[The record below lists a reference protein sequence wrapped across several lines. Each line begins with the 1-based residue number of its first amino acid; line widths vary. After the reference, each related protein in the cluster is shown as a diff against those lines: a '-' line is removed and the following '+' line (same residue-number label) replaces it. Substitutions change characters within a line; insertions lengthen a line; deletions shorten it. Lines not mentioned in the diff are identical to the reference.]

1 MKAGTWGSVGL
12 IYLYGVLASASLSKV
27 IPLQADFH
35 AHLGASPAQFALL
48 ISLLSIPPA
57 LFATLGGSLAD
68 RFGAR
73 STLIVA
79 AAAGTAANLLY
90 LQAGSMLQFELL
102 RVFEGCV
109 LIGVYSAAP
118 ALIMATTSDLRR
130 GKAMAFWSTYTPVGI
145 SAGLLL
151 SGAFAGSEHWRGGYL
166 LHAGLF
172 ALLAGLGLLL
182 PAVPRRQLVPGSRP
196 ASLLDTYR
204 QVGPLR
210 IALTFGA
217 LVVMG
222 FGTSTVFPS
231 WYAGQHGVSIGAAS
245 SILAGA
251 NLLMIVG
258 GILTAVL
265 LGRGLA
271 PLRIF
276 WGLAVVG
283 LLACVGLFTPGT
295 AAVLCLASLGV
306 WLLTSGAATA
316 VVTSSLPRV
325 LSDPSQGAAAAG
337 LLSQV
342 AALTTFVTPQLW
354 LPLLAAGLWQGFVGI
369 AILSW
374 GAALLLLPVR
384 GR

>member
-1 MKAGTWGSVGL
+1 MKAGSWSSVGL
-12 IYLYGVLASASLSKV
+12 IYLYGVLGSASLSKV
-27 IPLQADFH
+27 IPLQGDFH
-35 AHLGASPAQFALL
+35 VHLGASPAQFALL
-48 ISLLSIPPA
+48 LLLLSIPPA
-57 LFATLGGSLAD
+57 LLATVGGSIAD
-68 RFGAR
+68 RVGAR

-79 AAAGTAANLLY
+79 ALAGAAANLLY
-90 LQAGSMLQFELL
+90 LQAGSMREFQLL

-118 ALIMATTSDLRR
+118 ALIMATTSDARR

-145 SAGLLL
+145 STGLLL
-151 SGAFAGSEHWRGGYL
+151 SGAFAGSAHWRGGYL

-172 ALLAGLGLLL
+172 ALLAGLGFLL
-182 PAVPRRQLVPGSRP
+182 PAPRAHADGVARRRV
-196 ASLLDTYR
+196 SLLDTYR
-204 QVGPLR
+204 QRGPLR

-231 WYAGQHGVSIGAAS
+231 WYAGQHDVSIGAAS

-265 LGRGLA
+265 LGRGVA

-276 WGLAVVG
+276 AGLAAVGVVASIG
-283 LLACVGLFTPGT
+283 VFTPGT
-295 AAVLCLASLGV
+295 TVALCLGSLGV
-306 WLLTSGAATA
+306 WLLSSGAATA

-325 LSDPSQGAAAAG
+325 LSNPAQGASAAG

-342 AALTTFVTPQLW
+342 AALTTFVTPQVW
-354 LPLLAAGLWQGFVGI
+354 LPLLVAGYWPGFLAIVVI
-369 AILSW
+369 AW
-374 GAALLLLPVR
+374 AAALALLPVR
-384 GR
+384 DR